1 MKVELVAS
9 DLDGT
14 LLRTD
19 GKVADR
25 TRAAVHRIRNAVPF
39 VIATGRPPRWVHPVA
54 EDLEHHQIAVCSNGA
69 ITVDLSDDGRVVD
82 SNLLSAA
89 TARDAVSA
97 VLAVLPDVAFAV
109 DSLSGFAH
117 TPNYIPKWELPPDV
131 RVAPIFELLNEPCLK
146 VLFRHRDMDQSML
159 DKLIGAVGDSGSI
172 TYGASGPAVSLAD
185 TLIEIMSPG
194 VSKAAALQRYCE
206 VNGIDPKNTVA
217 FGDMPNDFEMIK
229 WAGHGVAMA
238 NGHPE
243 LKRVAQEVALS
254 NDEHG
259 VARILDRLIPSH

>member
-1 MKVELVAS
+1 MKVQLVAS

-19 GKVADR
+19 GMVADR
-25 TRAAVHRIRNAVPF
+25 TRDTVHRIREAVPF

-54 EDLEHHQIAVCSNGA
+54 DDLKHHQIAVCSNGA
-69 ITVDLSDDGRVVD
+69 VTIDLSDGGRVID
-82 SNLLSAA
+82 QNLLSAH
-89 TARDAVSA
+89 TALDAVNA
-97 VLAVLPDVAFAV
+97 VLNVLPDAAFAV
-109 DSLSGFAH
+109 DSIAGFSH
-117 TPNYIPKWELPPDV
+117 TPNYVPKWELPEGV
-131 RVAPIFELLNEPCLK
+131 RVAPIDDLLTEPCLK
-146 VLFRHRDMDQSML
+146 VLFRHRDMDQAL
-159 DKLIGAVGDSGSI
+159 LNLLIQAVGDSGSI

-194 VSKAAALQRYCE
+194 VSKASALQRYCDA
-206 VNGIDPKNTVA
+206 NGIDPVNAVA
-217 FGDMPNDFEMIK
+217 FGDMPNDFEMIA

-243 LKRVAQEVALS
+243 LKRIAQEVALS

-259 VARILDRLIPSH
+259 VARILDRLIP